1 MRGSDRVKRARHLVS
16 YWMDERMV
24 ITNYAAGSSV
34 VADALV
40 SHVLAQC
47 GDWTSVQ
54 ALRDRLTGIPQ
65 ATVDGVVRSMIEQA
79 LLLRS
84 GDTVDPREEAL
95 NTWNDWNP
103 AAGYFH
109 FSTKNL
115 NPPAN
120 GEQAEQALREEALTR
135 GLPPSMKRYPRAKV
149 VSLPPPR
156 RDGAFAKVLLERRTW
171 RSFGT
176 APVSLSD
183 MSTLLNLTWGVQRTV
198 DRGEL
203 GTVHLKTSPSSGARQ
218 PLEAYMLARTVEGLE
233 PGLYHYCADNH
244 SLEMI
249 RKGATSRTIQRYIP
263 GQWWYDS
270 AAAVF
275 LMTAVFARTQWRYR
289 FPRAYRSVL
298 LEAGH
303 VCQTFCLAATWLGL
317 APFCTGRFA
326 DSYVERH
333 LRVDGV
339 TESFVYGAGVGTR
352 PPGVAWAPGALD
364 RSRDHPQMGRR
375 GRRRTASTTE

>member
-1 MRGSDRVKRARHLVS
+1 M
-16 YWMDERMV
+16 
-24 ITNYAAGSSV
+24 
-34 VADALV
+34 
-40 SHVLAQC
+40 
-47 GDWTSVQ
+47 
-54 ALRDRLTGIPQ
+54 
-65 ATVDGVVRSMIEQA
+65 
-79 LLLRS
+79 
-84 GDTVDPREEAL
+84 
-95 NTWNDWNP
+95 
-103 AAGYFH
+103 
-109 FSTKNL
+109 
-115 NPPAN
+115 
-120 GEQAEQALREEALTR
+120 
-135 GLPPSMKRYPRAKV
+135 
-149 VSLPPPR
+149 
-156 RDGAFAKVLLERRTW
+156 LLERRTW

-203 GTVHLKTSPSSGARQ
+203 GTVRLKTSPSSGARQ

-249 RKGATSRTIQRYIP
+249 RQGATSRTIQRYIP

-270 AAAVF
+270 AAALF

-326 DSYVERH
+326 DSYVERQ

-352 PPGVAWAPGALD
+352 PPGVAWAPGAPD
-364 RSRDHPQMGRR
+364 RSP
-375 GRRRTASTTE
+375 